1 MSTFWHWWIVLLTI
15 ACLALVTW
23 ILFATRH
30 AQRKDITE
38 ETTGHDHD
46 GIEEYDNPLPHWW
59 FLLFVITL
67 VFTAG
72 YLILYPGMGYWAGV
86 FGWTSTGE
94 LERTQLKHERRY
106 APEFARYGA
115 TPVEELLNNP
125 RALKMGQRIYL
136 NNCAV
141 CHGTDAG
148 GSFGFPSLLDDNW
161 LYGGTPEAIKTT
173 LLYGRRGA
181 MPAWEAI
188 LGEQGVRQVAS
199 YTRELSGIDSGASP
213 TDLAAGKTI
222 FQNNCTVCHGADG
235 KGNLTLGAPNLTNNI
250 WLYGSTQARVEYT
263 IRRGRNGVMPPWK
276 DILGEDKVHLVTAYV
291 YSLTHK
297 EPQPEG

>member
-15 ACLALVTW
+15 ACLVLVIW

-30 AQRKDITE
+30 AQRKDHTE
-38 ETTGHDHD
+38 QTTGHDHD
-46 GIEEYDNPLPHWW
+46 GIEEYDNPVPHWW
-59 FLLFVITL
+59 FLLFIITL
-67 VFTAG
+67 AFTMG
-72 YLILYPGMGYWAGV
+72 YLILYPGLGYWTGL
-86 FGWTSTGE
+86 FGWSSAGE

-115 TPVEELLNNP
+115 TPVEELLRNP
-125 RALKMGQRIYL
+125 RALRMGQRIYL

-148 GSFGFPSLLDDNW
+148 GSFGFPSLSDDNW
-161 LYGGTPEAIKTT
+161 LYGGTADAIKTT
-173 LLYGRRGA
+173 VLQGRQGV
-181 MPAWEAI
+181 MPAWEVI

-199 YTRELSGIDSGASP
+199 YTRELSGIHSGASP
-213 TDLAAGKTI
+213 NDLTVGETL
-222 FQNNCTVCHGADG
+222 FNNNCAVCHGADG
-235 KGNLTLGAPNLTNNI
+235 KGNQTLGAPNLTNNI
-250 WLYGSTQARVEYT
+250 WLYGSTQRQVEYT
-263 IRRGRNGVMPPWK
+263 IRRGRNGVMPAWQ

-297 EPQPEG
+297 ESRPEG